1 MYIREINLN
10 LNFSFNRKK
19 DQART
24 HQSHQYAQL
33 VGYDIRPQGT
43 LNNIFKKIQQIFW
56 PQKNEPKLKKQILAK
71 ITCQM

>member
-24 HQSHQYAQL
+24 HQLQQYAQL

-43 LNNIFKKIQQIFW
+43 LNNIFKKIQQIFLA
-56 PQKNEPKLKKQILAK
+56 QKK
-71 ITCQM
+71 